1 MSDTQVHDLCA
12 TSCETGKLVREDK
25 KPLPFRHGEMSQ
37 RREKTVTTSVSKC
50 GRRVRCSHTRAE
62 WSSGKS
68 ADHANRQSL
77 DNRKQHQE
85 CFKYHTFGKA
95 EIMPTRIIIADDE
108 AIQRMDLR
116 DVLTKQGYLVIGE
129 AGDGQSAVNLARE
142 LRPDLVIM
150 DIRMPDMDGITAAE
164 TLTQEKIAP
173 VLLLTAF
180 GDQQLVERAKEA
192 GVVNYVVKP
201 LRESEVTPA
210 IEVTLARY
218 SEFRALEEETRTLT
232 EKLETRKVVERAKGL
247 LMEKQGLTEQ
257 EAFRK
262 IQKAS
267 MNNRKSMREVAEA
280 ILLTNEM

>member
-1 MSDTQVHDLCA
+1 MAARIFIIDDNIPQRVEVHDELMRQGYLVIRRRSVQIYMEELFLRGESDA
-12 TSCETGKLVREDK
+12 QSYRMERDQRLRGET
-25 KPLPFRHGEMSQ
+25 
-37 RREKTVTTSVSKC
+37 
-50 GRRVRCSHTRAE
+50 
-62 WSSGKS
+62 
-68 ADHANRQSL
+68 
-77 DNRKQHQE
+77 
-85 CFKYHTFGKA
+85 
-95 EIMPTRIIIADDE
+95 MPTRVIIADDE
-108 AIQRMDLR
+108 TIQRMDLR

-150 DIRMPDMDGITAAE
+150 DIRMPDVDGITAAE

-180 GDQQLVERAKEA
+180 GDQPLVERAKEA

-201 LRESEVTPA
+201 LRESEVAPA
-210 IEVTLARY
+210 IEIALARY
-218 SEFRALEEETRTLT
+218 NEFRAMEDKAHTLG
-232 EKLETRKVVERAKGL
+232 EQLETRKIVERAKGL
-247 LMEKQGLTEQ
+247 LMEKQGLSEQ